1 MTRKSS
7 PVLHIL
13 RIVISIALILSFTG
27 CATVETLYYSVP
39 GMLPGTTRDMKT
51 AGYWIERHP
60 FPDRI
65 IMDSRDIE
73 SLNRHIIDE
82 LKTRKDLREL
92 PERYPSSQIKDRVAM
107 VIRWFKSRTLFT
119 EKGWQVG
126 ESFFRTMEKTM
137 DIDNLPEEIPLRFGI
152 ISHYAHQRVF
162 PTHTKIYAKRGDI
175 DFDELQNSALD
186 MGTPVALVHESADGK
201 WFYVID
207 EMSEGWIEKTNVAL
221 VSREDMELFS
231 NPEQFVVVTAP
242 KAEIYMNEAMTDY
255 HGYART
261 GVRLPLKESTSSNA
275 VEVVIPLRNSAGAS
289 SLERGFIRKED
300 VHVGYLPYTPRT
312 IIEGAFTL
320 LNEPY
325 GWGGMYGE
333 QDCSRYIQ
341 EVFATVGIHFPRN
354 SSKQAQVGTVLAEF
368 TNETTKE
375 EKEGAIIAK
384 GVGGISLL
392 YMRGHIMI
400 YLGSAADKAY
410 AIHDT
415 WGYRQNTWRGDIV
428 RVIDRV
434 AVTDLYLGEGSKRGN
449 YLKRIKSVRTI
460 LSE

>member
-1 MTRKSS
+1 MKRKSN
-7 PVLHIL
+7 PVRHIL
-13 RIVISIALILSFTG
+13 MIVVSVTLILSFTG

-60 FPDRI
+60 FPDQI
-65 IMDSRDIE
+65 IMDSEDIE

-92 PERYPSSQIKDRVAM
+92 PESYPSSRIKDRMGM
-107 VIRWFKSRTLFT
+107 VSKWFKSRTLFT

-126 ESFFRTMEKTM
+126 GSFFREMEKAM
-137 DIDNLPEEIPLRFGI
+137 DLDRLPEAIPPRFGI
-152 ISHYAHQRVF
+152 ISKYTHQRVF
-162 PTHTKIYAKRGDI
+162 PTKTKIYAKRGDI

-186 MGTPVALVHESADGK
+186 MGTPVVIANESGDGK

-221 VSREDMELFS
+221 VSAEEMELFL
-231 NPEQFVVVTAP
+231 NPERFVVVTAP
-242 KAEIYMNEAMTDY
+242 KAGIYINEGMTDY
-255 HGYART
+255 HEYART
-261 GVRLPLKESTSSNA
+261 GVCLPLKESTSSNA
-275 VEVVIPLRNSAGAS
+275 VEVVIPLRDKTGAS
-289 SLERGFIRKED
+289 SLGRGFIRKAD
-300 VHVGYLPYTPRT
+300 VHVDYLPYTPRT
-312 IIEGAFTL
+312 IIEGAFAL

-354 SSKQAQVGTVLAEF
+354 SSKQAQVGTLLAEF
-368 TNETTKE
+368 DDKTKKE
-375 EKEGAIIAK
+375 EKERAIIEKAS
-384 GVGGISLL
+384 GGTSLL

-400 YLGSAADKAY
+400 YLGSTAGKAY

-460 LSE
+460 ASE

>member
-1 MTRKSS
+1 MKRKSN
-7 PVLHIL
+7 PVRQIL
-13 RIVISIALILSFTG
+13 MIVVSVTLILSFTG

-39 GMLPGTTRDMKT
+39 GMLPGTTRNMKT

-60 FPDRI
+60 FPDQI
-65 IMDSRDIE
+65 IMDSKDIE

-92 PERYPSSQIKDRVAM
+92 PESYPSSRIKDRMGM
-107 VIRWFKSRTLFT
+107 VSKWFKSRTLFT

-126 ESFFRTMEKTM
+126 GSFFREMEKTM
-137 DIDNLPEEIPLRFGI
+137 GLDKLPAEMPLRFGI
-152 ISHYAHQRVF
+152 ISHYTNQRVF
-162 PTHTKIYAKRGDI
+162 PTNTKIYAKRGDI

-186 MGTPVALVHESADGK
+186 MGTPVAVAHESADGK

-207 EMSEGWIEKTNVAL
+207 EMSEGWIEKTQVAL
-221 VSREDMELFS
+221 LGRADIDLFL
-231 NPEQFVVVTAP
+231 NPERFVVVTAP
-242 KAEIYMNEAMTDY
+242 KAGVYINEAMTDY
-255 HGYART
+255 HEYART
-261 GVRLPLKESTSSNA
+261 GVRLPLTGNTSSNT
-275 VEVVIPLRNSAGAS
+275 VEVIIPLHDSAGAP
-289 SLERGFIRKED
+289 SLGMGFIRRED

-312 IIEGAFTL
+312 IIERAFGL
-320 LNEPY
+320 INEPY

-354 SSKQAQVGTVLAEF
+354 SSKQAQVGKLIAEF
-368 TNETTKE
+368 DDKTKKE
-375 EKEGAIIAK
+375 EKERAIIEKAS
-384 GVGGISLL
+384 GGTSLL

-400 YLGSAADKAY
+400 YLGSTAGKAY

-434 AVTDLYLGEGSKRGN
+434 AVTDLHLGEGSKRGS
-449 YLKRIKSVRTI
+449 YLTRIRSVRNI
-460 LSE
+460 ASE